1 MKSCGC
7 SSEEFVSEYDEPKK
21 KGYLKIEGFSNMNK
35 EEETKTFNKQ
45 YKSYLESQKKEGLDK
60 NAKMFYE
67 NFDENTQ
74 KLLEKNNQNNQIRDE
89 LQAKMKE
96 VYNTIGSQSQ
106 EQQKI
111 DYMYQARDM
120 ILYSVSAVV
129 LYYIFI
135 EL

>member
-1 MKSCGC
+1 
-7 SSEEFVSEYDEPKK
+7 
-21 KGYLKIEGFSNMNK
+21 MNK